1 MLFIIFTIFQV
12 EGLAEKL
19 GTPSFSIHSDYFA
32 EALNKIDKC
41 VTFLAQEKPGYA
53 NSAAY
58 VVRYRAALSRAL
70 GIIRYKWCPHSG
82 GGGRKGE
89 PIFGTTERN
98 SFSTNA

>member
-32 EALNKIDKC
+32 EALNKIDNC

-70 GIIRYKWCPHSG
+70 GIIRYNWCPHSEG
-82 GGGRKGE
+82 VRKGGS
-89 PIFGTTERN
+89 IFGTKKKK
-98 SFSTNA
+98 FKKF